1 MKNVTEI
8 GFLNNIRVF
17 FYRRFFDVENTQLVC
32 HRREFASHQVGN
44 EGLVQY
50 DTHSSFSGIKTRV
63 YTDTD
68 MLLFCSPDTSLGHI
82 SRSLGPTYKYYL
94 LDPFFEEKKMK
105 QPKREVKTMSR

>member
-68 MLLFCSPDTSLGHI
+68 MDTSLGHI
-82 SRSLGPTYKYYL
+82 SRSLGPTYKYL
-94 LDPFFEEKKMK
+94 LDPFF
-105 QPKREVKTMSR
+105 